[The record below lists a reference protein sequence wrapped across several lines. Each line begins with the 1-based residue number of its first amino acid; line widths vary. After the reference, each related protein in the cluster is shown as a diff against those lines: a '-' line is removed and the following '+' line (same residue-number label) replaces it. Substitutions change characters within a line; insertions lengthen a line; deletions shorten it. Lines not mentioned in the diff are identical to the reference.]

1 MDTDEEILTPVNF
14 VMRGGKKERIDVSE
28 GTFDRKFLNQA
39 VIFVKLFPFSGKVS
53 DLKLDICL

>member
-39 VIFVKLFPFSGKVS
+39 VIFVKLFPFSGKVA
-53 DLKLDICL
+53 DLKLDICW